1 MPAKATEFNSRG
13 SSIRFPTEVG
23 SEEVPNYITFR
34 PEIIKYGS
42 FNTQGGYG
50 NSFQKTDL
58 KPYQGSSSVSK
69 KISGTTVSINNPFKE
84 IANRV
89 EGFVGNLA
97 KKANL
102 SFDLPGGIGNVDF
115 NLGKDSL
122 GSIISGRLSL
132 GGLNID
138 LGKSIKQNR
147 NNVVKL
153 PGLHLYLPPELSS
166 QLTAQYDNKN
176 LGAVGQEAINF
187 VGNGLTT
194 DNAGAAVTSLAAAM
208 VQDATTDT
216 LNPLIQRGLGRAKNN
231 YSYAIFNGMKH
242 REFSYSFNLVA
253 KNEQETKNIKAIC
266 DSFMFYMLP
275 MRASDN
281 FHFFDMPC
289 MWDIS
294 YRSFYESGEKL
305 KFFSQPNKC
314 FLTSVDIKYG
324 GDVMGH
330 TYANGAPMTVALTL
344 KFTEIEPLLRTDGD
358 RKTVSSPLLDQLSGG
373 QLSGSFSDSAPPS
386 LTGSGPQ

>member
-1 MPAKATEFNSRG
+1 MPAKATEFNSKG

-34 PEIIKYGS
+34 PEMIKYGS
-42 FNTQGGYG
+42 FDKQGGYG
-50 NSFQKTDL
+50 TSFQKKDL
-58 KPYQGSSSVSK
+58 KPYQGSSNISK
-69 KISGTTVSINNPFKE
+69 KLNGTTVSINNPFKE

-89 EGFVGNLA
+89 EGFVGDLA

-102 SFDLPGGIGNVDF
+102 SFDLPGGLGNVDF

-147 NNVVKL
+147 NSVVKL

-166 QLTAQYDNKN
+166 QLTAQYDQKN
-176 LGAVGQEAINF
+176 LGAVGAEAINF
-187 VGNGLTT
+187 IGNNLNNAMSMDTVKGM
-194 DNAGAAVTSLAAAM
+194 AGAL
-208 VQDATTDT
+208 VQDVVGDN
-216 LNPLIQRGLGRAKNN
+216 LNAAFQRSAGRAKNN
-231 YSYAIFNGMKH
+231 YSYATFNGMKH
-242 REFSYSFNLVA
+242 REFSYTFRLVA

-275 MRASDN
+275 MRASDS

-305 KFFSQPNKC
+305 KFFAQPNKC
-314 FLTSVDIKYG
+314 FLTSVDVKYG

-358 RKTVSSPLLDQLSGG
+358 GVSVGSPLINDISSGIGGLFNDSITPKSPAGESG
-373 QLSGSFSDSAPPS
+373 Q
-386 LTGSGPQ
+386 